1 MLCKLQENEK
11 KNGDFCNNCIKG
23 TNYLSRMYMKR
34 TKIVSIDDFLF
45 FYAKNRVILYHARTK
60 RGYLMFLVGETDSTV
75 HSGKVALPPEYRLKK
90 KSLLIMW
97 KDDRTC
103 YLGETRGALK
113 FAAGVESPI
122 TMVEIDSENRLP
134 LGSVKDGTKVHIA
147 GCVSTVE
154 LRVSR

>member
-1 MLCKLQENEK
+1 
-11 KNGDFCNNCIKG
+11 
-23 TNYLSRMYMKR
+23 
-34 TKIVSIDDFLF
+34 
-45 FYAKNRVILYHARTK
+45 
-60 RGYLMFLVGETDSTV
+60 MFLVGETDGTV
-75 HSGKVALPPEYRLKK
+75 HSGKLALPTEYRLKK

-134 LGSVKDGTKVHIA
+134 IGSLKDGTRVHIA
-147 GCVSTVE
+147 GCVSTLE